1 MTRVSL
7 VLPAYNEVARIE
19 KTVKQT
25 AETLRNITSSFE
37 IIIAEDGSSDGTDR
51 VAEKLAL
58 EHNWVSHLH
67 SNSRQGRGRALNRA
81 FKSASGDVLCYIDVD
96 LATDMNHLKELIESI
111 SVEGYDFATGS
122 RMMPQ
127 SNVKRPLKRGI
138 ASKGFNF
145 LVHTVLNSKLYDHQC
160 GFKAFK
166 KAPLFELIDVVED
179 EHWFWDTE
187 LMVLAQ
193 ARGFKVKEFPVV
205 WRHGGTTKVNL
216 KKDILEMGSQ
226 IFRLWWSL
234 KRQPKEKAVK
244 SCEGCFEQNRV

>member
-1 MTRVSL
+1 M
-7 VLPAYNEVARIE
+7 VLPAYNEVSRIE
-19 KTVKQT
+19 KTVNQT
-25 AETLRNITSSFE
+25 AETLKDITSSFE

-51 VAEKLAL
+51 VADKLAMG
-58 EHNWVSHLH
+58 HSYVSHLH
-67 SNSRQGRGRALNRA
+67 SDSRQGRGRALNRA
-81 FKSASGDVLCYIDVD
+81 FKFASGDVLCYIDTD

-127 SNVKRPLKRGI
+127 SNVKRPLKRDI

-145 LVHTVLNSKLYDHQC
+145 LVRTFLQSKLYDHQC

-166 KAPLFELIDVVED
+166 KAPLFELIDMVQD

-193 ARGFKVKEFPVV
+193 SRGFKVKEFPVV
-205 WRHGGTTKVNL
+205 WRHGGATKVNL
-216 KKDILEMGSQ
+216 KKDIFGMGSQ
-226 IFRLWWSL
+226 IFRLRRNL
-234 KRQPKEKAVK
+234 KKQSKKKAVK
-244 SCEGCFEQNRV
+244 S

>member
-1 MTRVSL
+1 M
-7 VLPAYNEVARIE
+7 PAYNEVARIE

-179 EHWFWDTE
+179 EHWFWI
-187 LMVLAQ
+187 
-193 ARGFKVKEFPVV
+193 P
-205 WRHGGTTKVNL
+205 
-216 KKDILEMGSQ
+216 S
-226 IFRLWWSL
+226 LWCL
-234 KRQPKEKAVK
+234 HRP
-244 SCEGCFEQNRV
+244 GDLR